1 MGSRMTAPSK
11 PQWELWLVVGL
22 ALAVAA
28 AAVVGGRFD
37 SVTGTRPVVVYD
49 HHYEHVAV
57 RNTATVRL
65 EGDWRSG
72 PGGLELLPG
81 RAGSIAV
88 PVATD
93 REGRLSLFVHA
104 RQVSGFRH
112 VIAVSE
118 DGRAYKDLLWGSS
131 LDGQRIDLT
140 KSAGHLTSFWLKVSI
155 SGLPGPGAESFRLSR
170 VKVVEVKPPL
180 SVPNPFVAM
189 MLVLAPVLAYLTRR
203 SLAGTGAFVF
213 ALAILVGLAAL
224 AEVSIMWTKT
234 TDPLRWWELFVE
246 GQRDAYF
253 LAPYGLLL
261 ARWAWQ
267 SRLVDGPACHLKTW
281 SGFALSGALLW
292 GASLRFTALL
302 DVGWGPP
309 LDPDAITYMELAE
322 AMTSPYDTGVREPF
336 WIWMIA
342 GWFRLVGASPLA
354 LRGLTFLLSLL
365 VLWGAYTF
373 TRAYTGKPVMS
384 LLVTGF
390 MAVNPFLVR
399 LSTRGLREEAY
410 LLAILA
416 LAYLLLVPHRRLS
429 ARGEAIGLAAA
440 GAAAALLRFNS
451 YTFLVPLLA
460 WWVWKKPKERLA
472 LAAIPLLFIGAVS
485 VPHLQHNADQFGD
498 PLFSVNAHFMWSRN
512 YEFVILKGTGCAGCP
527 TKEQFAVNSVSGADI
542 GAFEYLFGMHTLGE
556 VLSYTAEGYA
566 KMYLSPSELFE
577 IQSGTRSLWLFPFYL
592 LGLGLVLFSAQREV
606 LLLVLLLANGVPF
619 AMTLGIDARLG
630 IQTAPFIA
638 LILATGLTW
647 TGARVWRIA
656 MSPRPWTDGQWR
668 RASRWTWQVGG

>member
-1 MGSRMTAPSK
+1 MTAPSK
-11 PQWELWLVVGL
+11 QQWELGLVVGL
-22 ALAVAA
+22 SLVAA
-28 AAVVGGRFD
+28 AAAILAGRFD

-49 HHYEHVAV
+49 HHYEHVAA
-57 RNTATVRL
+57 RTSPMLRL
-65 EGDWRSG
+65 DGAWRSSAE
-72 PGGLELLPG
+72 GLELLPG
-81 RAGSIAV
+81 QSGTVAI

-93 REGRLSLFVHA
+93 REGRLSLFVYA
-104 RQVSGFRH
+104 RPVSGFRH
-112 VIAVSE
+112 VIAVSA
-118 DGRAYKDLLWGSS
+118 DGRAYKDLLWSSS

-140 KSAGHLTSFWLKVSI
+140 KSAGHLASFWIKVSI
-155 SGLPGPGAESFRLSR
+155 SGSPGTGAESLRLSR
-170 VKVVEVKPPL
+170 IKVVEVKAPL

-189 MLVLAPVLAYLTRR
+189 MVVLAPVLAYLTRR
-203 SLAGTGAFVF
+203 SLAGTGAVGF
-213 ALAILVGLAAL
+213 ALAVLVGLA
-224 AEVSIMWTKT
+224 EVSTMWTRT
-234 TDPLRWWELFVE
+234 ADPLRWWELFVE

-253 LAPYGLLL
+253 LTPYGLLL

-267 SRLVDGPACHLKTW
+267 SRLVDGPAFHLKTW
-281 SGFALSGALLW
+281 SGFALTGVLLW
-292 GASLRFTALL
+292 GASLRFNALL
-302 DVGWGPP
+302 EVGWGPP
-309 LDPDAITYMELAE
+309 LDPDSITYMELAE
-322 AMTSPYDTGVREPF
+322 AMTSPYDTGVREPL

-365 VLWGAYTF
+365 VLCGAYAF

-384 LLVTGF
+384 LLVAGF

-410 LLAILA
+410 VLAILA

-472 LAAIPLLFIGAVS
+472 MVAIPLLFIGAVS

-512 YEFVILKGTGCAGCP
+512 YEFVILKGTGCAGCL
-527 TKEQFAVNSVSGADI
+527 TKEQFEINSVSGTDI
-542 GAFEYLFGMHTLGE
+542 GAFEYIFGMHTLGE

-566 KMYLSPSELFE
+566 KMYLSPTELFE
-577 IQSGTRSLWLFPFYL
+577 IQSGTRSLWLFAFYV

-619 AMTLGIDARLG
+619 AMSLGIDARLG

-647 TGARVWRIA
+647 AGAQVWRIA
-656 MSPRPWTDGQWR
+656 MNPRPWLDGKWR
-668 RASRWTWQVGG
+668 RASSWKWQVGG